1 MRKRIIPTTR
11 KTGVEPDGDWLN
23 LAEAAEVEITSED
36 PDYPVENALLPGNP
50 SGWLAAG
57 PGEQTIRLVFTEPR
71 SLRRIWVH
79 FEEPSVERTHQ
90 FVLRWSPDNGATFK
104 DVVRQQWNFSPE
116 GMREET
122 ENIFLDLPGVTVLEL
137 IITPDIS
144 GGEARA
150 SLAKLRV
157 G

>member
-1 MRKRIIPTTR
+1 MRKRIVPT
-11 KTGVEPDGDWLN
+11 KQETGAEPNGDWLN
-23 LAEAAEVEITSED
+23 LTDLAEVEITSED
-36 PDYPVENALLPGNP
+36 PDYPVENALLPGKL
-50 SGWLAAG
+50 SGWRAAG
-57 PGEQTIRLVFTEPR
+57 SGEQTIRLLFAEPQN
-71 SLRRIWVH
+71 LRRIWVH
-79 FEEPSVERTHQ
+79 FEELSVERTHQ

-104 DVVRQQWNFSPE
+104 NVVRQEWTFSPK

-122 ENIFLDLPGVTVLEL
+122 ENIYLDLPGVTVLEL

-150 SLAKLRV
+150 SLAQLRV